1 MSFSTVFKQLRRSGN
16 FTQEDIAEAL
26 GVTPQ
31 AVSRWECG
39 SALPDLSLFPKITY
53 LFGVTADYLLE
64 IDNSRAE
71 ARVEE
76 IIRSTY
82 AANNRGDKA
91 EVLRLYR
98 EGLREFPRNEKL
110 MENLAAEI
118 FVSFGGLDEAQRR
131 KNYEEAC
138 ELCGFLLEH
147 STDTERRFSATS
159 LYIYLLRY
167 GEEWG
172 YDENARAK
180 AMRLMETLPSKY
192 SCREEMQM
200 TFMTREEAFEARKR
214 QAYDFFFH
222 DLPYY
227 ILYMNENPD
236 YTLDEQ
242 IAAFEQIRCLFD
254 AAMPDDEIYSRSWHN
269 SMFYETGAEL
279 YRRKGDAEKMFG
291 CLRIQ
296 KDEVIRC
303 DVNRYSEDETA
314 GTFTL
319 KSPLFKGI
327 TAQKGH
333 VATSR
338 KESFSRGMYQCLTGE
353 AYAEFRGNPELE
365 KILAELETSAKQYE

>member
-1 MSFSTVFKQLRRSGN
+1 
-16 FTQEDIAEAL
+16 
-26 GVTPQ
+26 
-31 AVSRWECG
+31 
-39 SALPDLSLFPKITY
+39 
-53 LFGVTADYLLE
+53 
-64 IDNSRAE
+64 
-71 ARVEE
+71 
-76 IIRSTY
+76 
-82 AANNRGDKA
+82 
-91 EVLRLYR
+91 
-98 EGLREFPRNEKL
+98 
-110 MENLAAEI
+110 
-118 FVSFGGLDEAQRR
+118 VSFGGLDEAQRR

-327 TAQKGH
+327 TAQKGR

-365 KILAELETSAKQYE
+365 KILAELESSAIQYE